1 MSTIGAFPAI
11 QGEGRRLGK
20 DGLMP
25 LSREEQRV
33 LDSIEDGLRVHDP
46 AFAAKLTFTATRRH
60 FRRRTVLAHGCLWAG
75 MFMTLTGFGLVHDI
89 LGAGVLLI
97 LYGFGLLVM
106 APVAIVQLRSPVG
119 RSSGRRWC

>member
-25 LSREEQRV
+25 LSREEQRA
-33 LDSIEDGLRVHDP
+33 LDSIEEGLQVDDP
-46 AFAAKLTFTATRRH
+46 VFAAKLTFTATRRH
-60 FRRRTVLAHGCLWAG
+60 LWCLTALAHGCLWVG
-75 MFMTLTGFGLVHDI
+75 MLMTLTGFGVGHDV

-97 LYGFGLLVM
+97 LYGLVLLVM
-106 APVAIVQLRSPVG
+106 ATVAVVRLRSPVG
-119 RSSGRRWC
+119 WSPGRR

>member
-46 AFAAKLTFTATRRH
+46 EFAAKWDEAVAEVGLGTARAARTFT
-60 FRRRTVLAHGCLWAG
+60 
-75 MFMTLTGFGLVHDI
+75 
-89 LGAGVLLI
+89 
-97 LYGFGLLVM
+97 
-106 APVAIVQLRSPVG
+106 S
-119 RSSGRRWC
+119 